1 LTGSLAPV
9 AHIVGACADQLSVK
23 AGVEFIAAR
32 KALIE
37 QLKEQQVADAT
48 ALGAAADGE
57 QQAQQQQQVEQ
68 RQQRTWLQMCVAA
81 DRSVMS
87 TLMGLWGALGPW
99 KRLELLCGVAWML
112 IWKVRQVEAVIVS
125 TQLGEIEGC
134 EPRYDRFK

>member
-1 LTGSLAPV
+1 MCLLGFV
-9 AHIVGACADQLSVK
+9 AACADQLSVK

-32 KALIE
+32 KVLIE
-37 QLKEQQVADAT
+37 QLKEQQAEDA
-48 ALGAAADGE
+48 AAAEAAADGE
-57 QQAQQQQQVEQ
+57 QQAQQQPEQ

-112 IWKVRQVEAVIVS
+112 IWKVCEVKALGIS
-125 TQLGEIEGC
+125 TQC
-134 EPRYDRFK
+134 

>member
-1 LTGSLAPV
+1 
-9 AHIVGACADQLSVK
+9 
-23 AGVEFIAAR
+23 VEFIAAR

-37 QLKEQQVADAT
+37 QLKEQQAADAT
-48 ALGAAADGE
+48 TAGAAADGE
-57 QQAQQQQQVEQ
+57 QPAQQQQPGQLKQ

-112 IWKVRQVEAVIVS
+112 IWKVRHDKAVNVS
-125 TQLGEIEGC
+125 TKL
-134 EPRYDRFK
+134 